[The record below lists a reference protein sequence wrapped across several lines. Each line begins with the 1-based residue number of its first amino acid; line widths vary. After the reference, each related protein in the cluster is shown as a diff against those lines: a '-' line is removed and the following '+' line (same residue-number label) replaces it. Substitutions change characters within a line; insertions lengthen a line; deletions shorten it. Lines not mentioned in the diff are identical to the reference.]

1 MFLLLPYKCFM
12 ISLPRCFIALLKGC
26 LILPITRYL
35 CVSPPGIFV
44 FLFTSR
50 GFKQDCPDGNLSKE
64 KILEMY
70 SMILPAGNAKVVAFL
85 IIFVKI
91 ILLIHVM
98 KGEARKN
105 SIRLYT
111 CFIVWKK
118 EKVTRCYLKLL
129 IVICSGTCG
138 S

>member
-1 MFLLLPYKCFM
+1 MFGCSTSRYIIVLL
-12 ISLPRCFIALLKGC
+12 
-26 LILPITRYL
+26 
-35 CVSPPGIFV
+35 
-44 FLFTSR
+44 TSR

-70 SMILPAGNAKVVAFL
+70 SMILPAGNAKVGAFL

-111 CFIVWKK
+111 CFIV
-118 EKVTRCYLKLL
+118 
-129 IVICSGTCG
+129 
-138 S
+138 